1 MASAP
6 GLAPAAIGYHAG
18 VSAREPGRGSVPVDD
33 DRFHDRCGLF
43 GIFGH
48 PEAARLTY
56 LGLYAL
62 QHRGQESAGIVA
74 GDGERMKL
82 SKGLGLVNDVFTDEL
97 LETLP
102 GDRAMGHV
110 RYSTAGDT
118 VAANAQPIL
127 IDCHRGPIAL
137 GHNGNLTNA
146 AMLRHELEAAG
157 SIFQST
163 SDTEVIL
170 HLYARSHRDRLE
182 DAIAASL
189 SKVMGAFSLLFL
201 TKDALVAARD
211 PWGFRPLV
219 IGRLEGATIVCSETC
234 ALDLIDA
241 EYVRDVAPGELV
253 VIDRD
258 GLRSFR
264 PFPPEPHRQCVFEH
278 VYFARPDSRVF
289 GRNVLESRLALG
301 RQLARE
307 SPADADV
314 VVPIPD
320 SGMGAALG
328 YAQESGLPFNWG
340 LIRNH
345 YVGRTFIEP
354 KQSIRSFGV
363 KIKLNPVREVLAGK
377 RVVLIDDSIVRGTT
391 SRKIVSMVRE
401 AGASQVHMRISS
413 PPTTGPCY
421 YGIDTPTRGELIAS
435 THSIDEIRESIG
447 ADSLAY
453 LSNEGLLAAVG
464 DATGDRHCTACFS
477 GRYPVAV
484 SQAEDWQLAL
494 FKK

>member
-1 MASAP
+1 MA
-6 GLAPAAIGYHAG
+6 GLT
-18 VSAREPGRGSVPVDD
+18 PVADD
-33 DRFHDRCGLF
+33 HFRDKCGLF
-43 GIFGH
+43 GIYGH
-48 PEAARLTY
+48 AEAARLAY

-74 GDGERMKL
+74 SDGRTLRMEKAM
-82 SKGLGLVNDVFTDEL
+82 GLVNDVFDDARL
-97 LETLP
+97 DALV
-102 GDRAMGHV
+102 GDRAIGHV

-127 IDCHRGPIAL
+127 IECHRGPIAL
-137 GHNGNLTNA
+137 GHNGNIVNA
-146 AMLRHELEAAG
+146 GILRHELEAAG

-170 HLYARSHRDRLE
+170 HLYARSHRETLE

-201 TKDALVAARD
+201 TPDALVAARD

-219 IGRLEGATIVCSETC
+219 IGRLEGAYIVCSETC

-241 EYVRDVAPGELV
+241 EYVRDVEPGELV
-253 VIDRD
+253 VIDKS
-258 GLRSFR
+258 GLRSFH
-264 PFPPEPHRQCVFEH
+264 PFPPEPVRQCVFEH
-278 VYFARPDSRVF
+278 IYFARPDSQVF
-289 GRNVLESRLALG
+289 GSNVLGTRQRLG

-307 SPADADV
+307 SPADADI
-314 VVPIPD
+314 VVPVPD

-328 YAQESGLPFNWG
+328 YSEESGLPFQWG

-363 KIKLNPVREVLAGK
+363 KIKLNPVRTVLEGK

-391 SRKIVSMVRE
+391 SRKIVGMVRD
-401 AGASQVHMRISS
+401 AGAREVHLRISS
-413 PPTTGPCY
+413 PPTMGPCY
-421 YGIDTPTRGELIAS
+421 YGIDTPSKSELIAS
-435 THSIDEIRESIG
+435 THSVEDIRQSIG

-453 LSNEGLLAAVG
+453 LSHEGLLAAIG
-464 DATGDRHCTACFS
+464 DAQGQRHCTACFS
-477 GRYPVAV
+477 LKYPVAV
-484 SQAEDWQLAL
+484 SQSEDWQLKL
-494 FKK
+494 FEKVRA

>member
-1 MASAP
+1 MS
-6 GLAPAAIGYHAG
+6 YHAG
-18 VSAREPGRGSVPVDD
+18 MPPGGETPLGRARRADD
-33 DRFHDRCGLF
+33 DHFHDRCGLF

-48 PEAARLTY
+48 PEAVHLTY

-74 GDGERMKL
+74 SDGACLRIE
-82 SKGLGLVNDVFTDEL
+82 KGMGLVNDVFTDARL
-97 LETLP
+97 SALE

-127 IDCHRGPIAL
+127 IECHRGAIAL
-137 GHNGNLTNA
+137 GHNGNLVNA
-146 AMLRHELEAAG
+146 AILRQELEAAG

-170 HLYARSHRDRLE
+170 HLYARSHRERLE

-201 TKDALVAARD
+201 TPEGLVAARD

-219 IGRLEGATIVCSETC
+219 LGRLDGATIVCSETC

-241 EYVRDVAPGELV
+241 QYVRDVEPGELL
-253 VIDRD
+253 VIDD
-258 GLRSFR
+258 QGVRSFH
-264 PFPPEPHRQCVFEH
+264 PFPPEPPSQCIFEH
-278 VYFARPDSRVF
+278 VYFARPDSQVF
-289 GRNVLESRLALG
+289 GRNVLLSRLLLG

-307 SPADADV
+307 APAPADI
-314 VVPIPD
+314 VVPVPD

-328 YAQESGLPFNWG
+328 YAQESGLPFQWG

-363 KIKLNPVREVLAGK
+363 KVKLNPVASVLEGK

-391 SRKIVSMVRE
+391 SRKIVGMVRG
-401 AGASQVHMRISS
+401 AGALEVHVRISS

-421 YGIDTPTRGELIAS
+421 YGIDTPLKSELIAS
-435 THSIDEIRESIG
+435 RHSEEEIRQYIA

-453 LSNEGLLAAVG
+453 LSHEGLLRAV
-464 DATGDRHCTACFS
+464 DDTGQKRHCTACFS

-484 SQAEDWQLAL
+484 SQPDRSQLQL
-494 FKK
+494 FEKVRG

>member
-1 MASAP
+1 MRAA
-6 GLAPAAIGYHAG
+6 ARPA
-18 VSAREPGRGSVPVDD
+18 PVDD

-48 PEAARLTY
+48 PEAAHLAY

-62 QHRGQESAGIVA
+62 QHRGQESAGIA
-74 GDGERMKL
+74 TSDGEALRL
-82 SKGLGLVNDVFTDEL
+82 EKGLGLVNDVFDQARIEA
-97 LETLP
+97 LP

-118 VAANAQPIL
+118 VKANAQPIL
-127 IDCHRGPIAL
+127 IECHRGPIAL
-137 GHNGNLTNA
+137 GHNGNLVNA
-146 AMLRHELEAAG
+146 AILRHELEAAG

-170 HLYARSHRDRLE
+170 HLYARSHRERLE

-201 TKDALVAARD
+201 TRDALVAARD

-219 IGRLEGATIVCSETC
+219 IGRYEGATIVCSETC

-241 EYVRDVAPGELV
+241 EYVRDVEPGELV
-253 VIDRD
+253 VIDR
-258 GLRSFR
+258 GGTRSYR
-264 PFPPEPHRQCVFEH
+264 PFPPEPARQCVFEH
-278 VYFARPDSRVF
+278 VYFARPDSLVF
-289 GRNVLESRLALG
+289 GRNVLESRLLLG

-307 SPADADV
+307 APADADV
-314 VVPIPD
+314 VVPVPD

-328 YAQESGLPFNWG
+328 YAQESGLPFEWG

-363 KIKLNPVREVLAGK
+363 KIKLNPVRSVLAGR
-377 RVVLIDDSIVRGTT
+377 RVALIDDSIVRGTT
-391 SRKIVSMVRE
+391 SRKIVQMVRQ
-401 AGASQVHMRISS
+401 AGAREVHLRISS

-421 YGIDTPTRGELIAS
+421 YGIDTPLKSELIAAA
-435 THSIDEIRESIG
+435 HSLEEIRRFVG
-447 ADSLAY
+447 ADSLGY
-453 LSNEGLLAAVG
+453 LSHEGLLAAVG
-464 DATGDRHCTACFS
+464 DSEGGRHCSACFS

-484 SQAEDWQLAL
+484 AQPEEWQLKL
-494 FKK
+494 FEKARA

>member
-1 MASAP
+1 MSRLP
-6 GLAPAAIGYHAG
+6 SPARSPALKT
-18 VSAREPGRGSVPVDD
+18 PVDD
-33 DRFHDRCGLF
+33 DRFHDRCALF

-48 PEAARLTY
+48 PEAAHLTY

-62 QHRGQESAGIVA
+62 QHRGKESAGIVSS
-74 GDGERMKL
+74 DGTRLRME
-82 SKGLGLVNDVFTDEL
+82 KGMGLVNDVFTEERL
-97 LETLP
+97 QALP
-102 GDRAMGHV
+102 GDRAIGHT

-118 VAANAQPIL
+118 VASNAQPIL
-127 IDCHRGPIAL
+127 IECHRGPIAL
-137 GHNGNLTNA
+137 GHNGNIVNA
-146 AMLRHELEAAG
+146 TILRYELEAAG

-170 HLYARSHRDRLE
+170 HLYARSHREKLE

-201 TKDALVAARD
+201 TPDALVAARD

-219 IGRLEGATIVCSETC
+219 LGRLEGAHIVCSETC

-241 EYVRDVAPGELV
+241 EYVRDVEPGEML

-258 GLRSFR
+258 GVRSFH
-264 PFPPEPHRQCVFEH
+264 PFPPEPPSQCVFEH
-278 VYFARPDSRVF
+278 VYFARPDSQVF
-289 GRNVLESRLALG
+289 GRNVLQSRLHLG

-307 SPADADV
+307 APADADI
-314 VVPIPD
+314 VVPVPD

-328 YAQESGLPFNWG
+328 YAQESGLPFEWG

-354 KQSIRSFGV
+354 KQRVRSFGV
-363 KIKLNPVREVLAGK
+363 KIKLNPVRTVLEGQ

-391 SRKIVSMVRE
+391 SRKIVGMVRG
-401 AGASQVHMRISS
+401 AGAREVHMRISS

-421 YGIDTPTRGELIAS
+421 YGIDTPLKSELIAS
-435 THSIDEIRESIG
+435 HQSVEEIRRFIK

-453 LSNEGLLAAVG
+453 LSHEGLLQAVDDPAG
-464 DATGDRHCTACFS
+464 KRHCTACFS

-484 SQAEDWQLAL
+484 EQADESQLKL
-494 FKK
+494 FEKARLS

>member
-1 MASAP
+1 MP
-6 GLAPAAIGYHAG
+6 GVI
-18 VSAREPGRGSVPVDD
+18 PVDD
-33 DRFHDRCGLF
+33 DHFRDQCGLF

-48 PEAARLTY
+48 PEASRLAY

-62 QHRGQESAGIVA
+62 QHRGQESAGIAASA
-74 GDGERMKL
+74 GTKIRVHKAM
-82 SKGLGLVNDVFTDEL
+82 GLVNDIFDDQIL
-97 LETLP
+97 DGLI
-102 GDRAMGHV
+102 GDRAIGHV

-137 GHNGNLTNA
+137 AHNGNIVNA
-146 AMLRHELEAAG
+146 TVLKQGLEAAG
-157 SIFQST
+157 SIFQS
-163 SDTEVIL
+163 SADTEVIL
-170 HLYARSHRDRLE
+170 HLYARSHRETLE

-201 TKDALVAARD
+201 TPEALVAARD

-219 IGRLEGATIVCSETC
+219 IGKLEGAFIVCSETC

-241 EYVRDVAPGELV
+241 EFVREVEPGELV
-253 VIDRD
+253 VVDRD

-264 PFPPEPHRQCVFEH
+264 PFPPEPVRQCVFEQ

-289 GRNVLESRLALG
+289 GENVLAARLALG

-307 SPADADV
+307 APADADI
-314 VVPIPD
+314 VVPVPD
-320 SGMGAALG
+320 SGIGAALG
-328 YAQESGLPFNWG
+328 YSEESGLPYQWG

-363 KIKLNPVREVLAGK
+363 RIKLNPVREILAGK

-401 AGASQVHMRISS
+401 AGAREIHVRISS

-421 YGIDTPTRGELIAS
+421 YGIDTPLKSELIAS
-435 THSIDEIRESIG
+435 SHTVPEIRDWIG

-453 LSNEGLLAAVG
+453 LSNAGLLAAVG
-464 DATGDRHCTACFS
+464 DPQGTRHCDACFS
-477 GRYPVAV
+477 GNYPVAV
-484 SQAEDWQLAL
+484 TQAEDWQLKL
-494 FKK
+494 FEKVRA

>member
-1 MASAP
+1 MTRRVA
-6 GLAPAAIGYHAG
+6 L
-18 VSAREPGRGSVPVDD
+18 EE
-33 DRFHDRCGLF
+33 DRFRDRCGLF

-48 PEAARLTY
+48 PEAARLAY

-74 GDGERMKL
+74 AEGDRLRLE
-82 SKGLGLVNDVFTDEL
+82 KGMGLVNDVFDERKI
-97 LETLP
+97 ESLP

-118 VAANAQPIL
+118 VGANAQPIL

-137 GHNGNLTNA
+137 GHNGNLVNA
-146 AMLRHELEAAG
+146 AKLRTDLEAAG

-170 HLYARSHRDRLE
+170 HLYARSHREKLE

-201 TKDALVAARD
+201 TPEALVAARD
-211 PWGFRPLV
+211 PWGFRPLA
-219 IGRLEGATIVCSETC
+219 IGRLEGAWIVTSETC

-241 EYVRDVAPGELV
+241 EYVRDVEPGELV
-253 VIDRD
+253 VIDGD

-264 PFPPEPHRQCVFEH
+264 PFPPEPVRQCVFEH
-278 VYFARPDSRVF
+278 VYFARPDSLVF
-289 GRNVLESRLALG
+289 GRNVLSSRLLLG

-307 SPADADV
+307 APADADI
-314 VVPIPD
+314 VVPVPD

-328 YAQESGLPFNWG
+328 YSQESGLPFQWG

-354 KQSIRSFGV
+354 RQAIRSFGV
-363 KIKLNPVREVLAGK
+363 KVKLNAVRSVLEGR

-391 SRKIVSMVRE
+391 SGKIASMVRE
-401 AGASQVHMRISS
+401 AGAREIHFRVSS

-421 YGIDTPTRGELIAS
+421 YGIDTPTRAELIAA
-435 THSIDEIRESIG
+435 THGLDEIRRHIG

-453 LSNEGLLAAVG
+453 LSQEGLLAAVG
-464 DATGDRHCTACFS
+464 DAEGNRFCTACFS

-484 SQAEDWQLAL
+484 ANGEKWQLDL
-494 FKK
+494 FAEKSGVKA

>member
-1 MASAP
+1 MLESMKP
-6 GLAPAAIGYHAG
+6 RAI
-18 VSAREPGRGSVPVDD
+18 VDD
-33 DRFHDRCGLF
+33 DRFHDQCGLF

-48 PEAARLTY
+48 PEAAHLTY

-74 GDGERMKL
+74 SDGLRLRVE
-82 SKGLGLVNDVFTDEL
+82 KGMGLVNDIFADGT
-97 LETLP
+97 LEALA
-102 GDRAMGHV
+102 GDSAMGHV

-118 VAANAQPIL
+118 VRANAQPIL
-127 IDCHRGPIAL
+127 IECHRGPIAL
-137 GHNGNLTNA
+137 GHNGNLVNA
-146 AMLRHELEAAG
+146 TILRHELEAAG

-170 HLYARSHRDRLE
+170 HLYARSHKERLE
-182 DAIAASL
+182 DAIATSL
-189 SKVMGAFSLLFL
+189 SKVMGAFSLLFM
-201 TKDALVAARD
+201 TPDALVAARD

-241 EYVRDVAPGELV
+241 EYVRDVEPGEMVLV
-253 VIDRD
+253 DRN

-264 PFPPEPHRQCVFEH
+264 PFPPEPHRQCIFEH
-278 VYFARPDSRVF
+278 VYFARPDSLVF
-289 GRNVLESRLALG
+289 GRNVLSSRLLLG

-307 SPADADV
+307 APADADI
-314 VVPIPD
+314 VVPVPD

-328 YAQESGLPFNWG
+328 YSQESGLAFEWG

-363 KIKLNPVREVLAGK
+363 KIKLNPVRSVLEGK

-391 SRKIVSMVRE
+391 SRKIVGMVRA
-401 AGASQVHMRISS
+401 AGAREVHLRISS

-421 YGIDTPTRGELIAS
+421 YGIDTPLKSELIAAS
-435 THSIDEIRESIG
+435 HSREEIRRYVG

-453 LSNEGLLAAVG
+453 LSHEGLLRAVG
-464 DATGDRHCTACFS
+464 DAAGERHCTACFS
-477 GRYPVAV
+477 GQYPVAV
-484 SQAEDWQLAL
+484 AQPEDWQLKL
-494 FKK
+494 FEKTRG

>member
-1 MASAP
+1 MKEAASDGA
-6 GLAPAAIGYHAG
+6 L
-18 VSAREPGRGSVPVDD
+18 DD
-33 DRFHDRCGLF
+33 HFHDQCGLF

-48 PEAARLTY
+48 PEASRLTY

-62 QHRGQESAGIVA
+62 QHRGQESAGIVSS
-74 GDGERMKL
+74 DGFRLRIE
-82 SKGLGLVNDVFTDEL
+82 KGMGLVNDVFDDERVDAL
-97 LETLP
+97 T
-102 GDRAMGHV
+102 GDRSIGHV

-137 GHNGNLTNA
+137 AHNGNIVNA
-146 AMLRHELEAAG
+146 SLLRQGLEAAG

-170 HLYARSHRDRLE
+170 HLYARSHRERLE

-201 TKDALVAARD
+201 TREAMVAARD

-219 IGRLEGATIVCSETC
+219 IGRLEGAWIAASETC
-234 ALDLIDA
+234 ALDLIGA
-241 EYVRDVAPGELV
+241 EYVRDVEPGELV
-253 VIDRD
+253 VFDRN

-264 PFPPEPHRQCVFEH
+264 PFPPEPVRQCVFEH
-278 VYFARPDSRVF
+278 VYFARPDSQVF
-289 GRNVLESRLALG
+289 GRNVLSTRLALG

-307 SPADADV
+307 APADADV
-314 VVPIPD
+314 VVPVPD

-328 YAQESGLPFNWG
+328 YSQESRLPFQWG

-345 YVGRTFIEP
+345 YVGRTFIQP
-354 KQSIRSFGV
+354 KQSSRSLGV
-363 KIKLNPVREVLAGK
+363 RVKLNPVRSVLEGR

-391 SRKIVSMVRE
+391 SRKIVHMVRE
-401 AGASQVHMRISS
+401 AGAKEVHLRISS

-421 YGIDTPTRGELIAS
+421 YGIDTPLKSELIAS
-435 THSIDEIRESIG
+435 SHTLDEIRQSVG

-453 LSNEGLLAAVG
+453 LSQEGLLQAVG
-464 DATGDRHCTACFS
+464 DGGGDRFCTACFS

-484 SQAEDWQLAL
+484 SQAEDWQLKL
-494 FKK
+494 FEKARV

>member
-1 MASAP
+1 MA
-6 GLAPAAIGYHAG
+6 GLTP
-18 VSAREPGRGSVPVDD
+18 VPDD
-33 DRFHDRCGLF
+33 HFHDKCGLF
-43 GIFGH
+43 GIYGH

-62 QHRGQESAGIVA
+62 QHRGQESAGIVST
-74 GDGERMKL
+74 DGEALRLEKAM
-82 SKGLGLVNDVFTDEL
+82 GLVNDVFTDERL
-97 LETLP
+97 DKLV

-118 VAANAQPIL
+118 VSANAQPIL
-127 IDCHRGPIAL
+127 IECHRGPIAL
-137 GHNGNLTNA
+137 GHNGNIVNA
-146 AMLRHELEAAG
+146 TLLRQELEAAG

-170 HLYARSHRDRLE
+170 HLYARSHRGTLE

-201 TKDALVAARD
+201 TKDTLVAARD

-219 IGRLEGATIVCSETC
+219 IGTLEGATIVASETC

-241 EYVRDVAPGELV
+241 EYVREVEPGELV
-253 VIDRD
+253 LIDK
-258 GLRSFR
+258 GGIRSFH
-264 PFPPEPHRQCVFEH
+264 PFPPEPVRQCVFEH
-278 VYFARPDSRVF
+278 IYFARPDSQVF
-289 GRNVLESRLALG
+289 GSNVLASRLRLG

-307 SPADADV
+307 APADADI
-314 VVPIPD
+314 VVPVPD
-320 SGMGAALG
+320 SGMGAAMG
-328 YAQESGLPFNWG
+328 YSEESGLPFQWG

-363 KIKLNPVREVLAGK
+363 KIKLNPVRSVLEGK

-391 SRKIVSMVRE
+391 SRKIVGMVRE
-401 AGASQVHMRISS
+401 AGAREVHMRISS

-421 YGIDTPTRGELIAS
+421 YGIDTPLKTELIAS
-435 THSIDEIRESIG
+435 SHSTEEIRQSIG

-453 LSNEGLLAAVG
+453 LTHEGLLAAIG
-464 DATGDRHCTACFS
+464 DAKGDRHCTACFS

-484 SQAEDWQLAL
+484 SQAEDWQLKL
-494 FKK
+494 FEKVRA

>member
-1 MASAP
+1 VSQHP
-6 GLAPAAIGYHAG
+6 RGIGA
-18 VSAREPGRGSVPVDD
+18 VPVDD

-74 GDGERMKL
+74 SDGAKMRL
-82 SKGLGLVNDVFTDEL
+82 SKGLGLVNDVFTDEG
-97 LETLP
+97 LEALP

-118 VAANAQPIL
+118 IAANAQPIL

-146 AMLRHELEAAG
+146 AVLRHELEAAG
-157 SIFQST
+157 SIFGST

-170 HLYARSHRDRLE
+170 HLYARSHRERLE

-219 IGRLEGATIVCSETC
+219 IGNLEGASIVASETC

-241 EYVRDVAPGELV
+241 EYVRDIEPGELV

-258 GLRSFR
+258 GMRSFR

-278 VYFARPDSRVF
+278 VYFARPDSKVF

-307 SPADADV
+307 SPAAADV

-328 YAQESGLPFNWG
+328 YARESGLPFEWG

-363 KIKLNPVREVLAGK
+363 KIKLNPVREVLEGR

-401 AGASQVHMRISS
+401 AGASEVHMRISS

-421 YGIDTPTRGELIAS
+421 YGIDTPTKAELIAS
-435 THSIDEIRESIG
+435 SHSVEEIRESIG

-453 LSNEGLLAAVG
+453 LSHEGLLAAVG
-464 DATGDRHCTACFS
+464 DAAGQRHCTACFS

-484 SQAEDWQLAL
+484 SQSEDWQMAL

>member
-1 MASAP
+1 MTT
-6 GLAPAAIGYHAG
+6 PAA
-18 VSAREPGRGSVPVDD
+18 RGGPVPVDD
-33 DRFHDRCGLF
+33 DRFHDQCGLF
-43 GIFGH
+43 GIYGH
-48 PEAARLTY
+48 PEAAHLAY

-74 GDGERMKL
+74 SDGETLRL
-82 SKGLGLVNDVFTDEL
+82 EKGMGLVNDCFTDGK
-97 LETLP
+97 LERLA

-118 VAANAQPIL
+118 VEANAQPIL

-137 GHNGNLTNA
+137 GHNGNLVNA
-146 AMLRHELEAAG
+146 RLLRQELEAAG
-157 SIFQST
+157 SIFQSS

-170 HLYARSHRDRLE
+170 HLYARSHKERLE

-201 TKDALVAARD
+201 TRDALVAARD

-219 IGRLEGATIVCSETC
+219 IGRLEGAAIVCSETC

-241 EYVRDVAPGELV
+241 EYVRDVEPGELV
-253 VIDRD
+253 LVDRD

-278 VYFARPDSRVF
+278 VYFARPDSLVF
-289 GRNVLESRLALG
+289 GRNVLESRLLLG
-301 RQLARE
+301 RRLARE
-307 SPADADV
+307 APADADV
-314 VVPIPD
+314 VVPVPD

-328 YAQESGLPFNWG
+328 YARESGLPFEWG

-363 KIKLNPVREVLAGK
+363 KIKLNPVRSVLEGR

-391 SRKIVSMVRE
+391 ARKIVKIVRG
-401 AGASQVHMRISS
+401 AGAREVHLRISS

-421 YGIDTPTRGELIAS
+421 YGIDTPLKSELIAAS
-435 THSIDEIRESIG
+435 HDTEEIRRFIG

-453 LSNEGLLAAVG
+453 LSHEGLLQAVG
-464 DATGDRHCTACFS
+464 DAGGERHCTACFS
-477 GRYPVAV
+477 GQYPVAV
-484 SQAEDWQLAL
+484 AQPEDWQLKL
-494 FKK
+494 FEKVRS

>member
-1 MASAP
+1 MLGP
-6 GLAPAAIGYHAG
+6 
-18 VSAREPGRGSVPVDD
+18 VPVDD

-43 GIFGH
+43 GILGH
-48 PEAARLTY
+48 PEAAHLTY

-62 QHRGQESAGIVA
+62 QHRGQESAGIVCSD
-74 GDGERMKL
+74 GDGLRCE
-82 SKGLGLVNDVFTDEL
+82 KGMGLVNDVFTEERL
-97 LETLP
+97 ASLR

-118 VAANAQPIL
+118 VATNAQPIL
-127 IDCHRGPIAL
+127 IECHRGPIAL
-137 GHNGNLTNA
+137 GHNGNLVNA
-146 AMLRHELEAAG
+146 AILRHELEAAG

-170 HLYARSHRDRLE
+170 HLYARSHRERLE
-182 DAIAASL
+182 DAISASL
-189 SKVMGAFSLLFL
+189 TKVMGAFSVLFL
-201 TKDALVAARD
+201 TPDALVAARD

-219 IGRLEGATIVCSETC
+219 IGQLNGAPIVCSETC
-234 ALDLIDA
+234 ALDLIGA
-241 EYVRDVAPGELV
+241 KYIRDVEPGELV
-253 VIDRD
+253 IAERT
-258 GLRSFR
+258 GIRSFR
-264 PFPPEPHRQCVFEH
+264 PFPPEPPSQCIFEH
-278 VYFARPDSRVF
+278 VYFARPDSLVF

-307 SPADADV
+307 SPAAADI
-314 VVPIPD
+314 VVPVPD

-328 YAQESGLPFNWG
+328 YSQQSGIPFQWG

-354 KQSIRSFGV
+354 RQSIRSFGV
-363 KIKLNPVREVLAGK
+363 KIKLNPVASVLDGQ

-391 SRKIVSMVRE
+391 SRKIVRMVRD
-401 AGASQVHMRISS
+401 AGAREVHMRISS

-421 YGIDTPTRGELIAS
+421 YGIDTPLKSELIAS
-435 THSIDEIRESIG
+435 RHSLDEIRQHVE

-453 LSNEGLLAAVG
+453 LSHEGLLRAVG
-464 DATGDRHCTACFS
+464 DAEGRRHCTACFS

-484 SQAEDWQLAL
+484 VQPDESQLRL
-494 FKK
+494 FEKART